1 MLTAVDSESWIRGPV
16 ETLPREQLPA
26 LQLERLRATVARVL
40 RGQPVGAERL
50 ARAGISA
57 PEDLR
62 SLDDLARIPFAT
74 GRNVD

>member
-1 MLTAVDSESWIRGPV
+1 
-16 ETLPREQLPA
+16 
-26 LQLERLRATVARVL
+26 VL